1 MHSSSNNNISC
12 SGILYPFPPYSF
24 PFSSSSHNNHHPL
37 LPQENTTPGGIF
49 GLHQDQFSLVNNSF
63 LPPGPESTMLNLGG
77 DSSNAIVPSPGDY
90 RQHYGYDINNI
101 SHPYFVSKD
110 VQVPVVAVK
119 KDRHSKIFT
128 AQGFRDRRVRL
139 SLNVAREF
147 FDLQDL
153 LGFDKAS
160 TTLEWLLGKSK
171 NAIRDLEKSK
181 CKNSFS
187 SSSTSECD
195 GVLEDNLDKRMRK
208 MKEVA
213 AIMARSSREN
223 ARARARERTR
233 EKMCRISKRSPQ
245 ICSHLRL
252 FNELQPADM
261 NQEPGSTV
269 LTEYQEYVA
278 LKRKL
283 KAPSGSNYPDRSLE
297 LNPQRMEASSNCC
310 SHINIQ
316 FPSAISPNWDI
327 NGGVFTCPSI
337 CAITAN
343 MNLNSSGIRVL
354 KTYFASLLCP
364 APFLTKTIYALRTIY
379 TI

>member
-1 MHSSSNNNISC
+1 
-12 SGILYPFPPYSF
+12 
-24 PFSSSSHNNHHPL
+24 
-37 LPQENTTPGGIF
+37 
-49 GLHQDQFSLVNNSF
+49 
-63 LPPGPESTMLNLGG
+63 MLNLGG

-139 SLNVAREF
+139 SINVAREF

-160 TTLEWLLGKSK
+160 TTLEWLLRKSK
-171 NAIRDLEKSK
+171 NAIKDLEKSK

-195 GVLEDNLDKRMRK
+195 VVLEDNLDKRMRK
-208 MKEVA
+208 MKERA
-213 AIMARSSREN
+213 K

-233 EKMCRISKRSPQ
+233 EKMCGISKRSPQ

-252 FNELQPADM
+252 FNDLEPADM
-261 NQEPGSTV
+261 NQERGSTV
-269 LTEYQEYVA
+269 LTEYHESVA

-297 LNPQRMEASSNCC
+297 LNPQRMEVSSNCC

-327 NGGVFTCPSI
+327 NSGVFTCPSI

-343 MNLNSSGIRVL
+343 MNLNSSG
-354 KTYFASLLCP
+354 F
-364 APFLTKTIYALRTIY
+364 
-379 TI
+379 